1 MTAEKRH
8 YNLLP
13 AGLMFFTGVLLSGM
27 LAYML
32 WTNQLHAG
40 MERFRAQ
47 AQDYSEDLIDGLIQR
62 LFVIEA
68 MRSVFEASEQVTRD
82 EFTIVG
88 QQFVRLTEGVEAV
101 MWVPFVSH
109 RQRFRMVQQARRNG
123 FGSYRIRDWHADG
136 EAVTAGKRD
145 AYYPVFFLEP
155 YVGNEWLA
163 GLDLATMP
171 GQLERLELARDTGEP
186 EMFFLTNEVLD
197 VVQAVYRKGAVDFT
211 EKGRRQNLVGFLLG
225 RFDVARMIRDVEEDM
240 IYVVRLT
247 SQDQVSGVEE
257 VVHAGDAARLDGTDA
272 RFEAVIRFSL
282 AGQDF
287 VVTYRAG
294 RDAVKKL
301 MPVYPWLIFFLGVI
315 ISLLLFRMISIF
327 LERERMI
334 TSEVQRRTAEL
345 AFVNQ
350 ELRKSKEQAEAA
362 TKAKSVFLASMSH
375 EIRTPMNAVI
385 GMTGLLLNSELT
397 ELQRDYAETIRV
409 SGDSLLAI
417 INDIL
422 DFSKIEAGK
431 MELELERFDLHAC
444 IEESLDLVTAPAIEK
459 GLGLV
464 YTLEQGVPLKLFGD
478 VTRLR
483 QVLVNLLNNA
493 AKFTPE
499 GTVELCVSVAER
511 MEQEIR
517 LRFAVEDS
525 GIGIPEDKLH
535 MLFESFQ
542 QIDSSRTRQ
551 FGGTGLGLSI
561 CRRLVSLMGGHLEV
575 ESREGEGSVF
585 TFDALFEL
593 GDGQD
598 AVGISERIHRAFV
611 VHGQKNPLLKRAGE
625 PFVDT
630 TFAQHHPMS
639 ILLAEDNR
647 INQKVAVNILNRM
660 GYTPD
665 AVANGRE
672 VVEAVSRQ
680 HYDMVLMDIHMPEVD
695 GIEATRIIRRIN
707 GGVNPN
713 IWIVALTAGVMQE
726 DRTQAAE
733 AGMDDFI
740 GKPFRVLELVTAL
753 SRCWEHMRNEA

>member
-1 MTAEKRH
+1 
-8 YNLLP
+8 
-13 AGLMFFTGVLLSGM
+13 
-27 LAYML
+27 
-32 WTNQLHAG
+32 
-40 MERFRAQ
+40 
-47 AQDYSEDLIDGLIQR
+47 
-62 LFVIEA
+62 
-68 MRSVFEASEQVTRD
+68 
-82 EFTIVG
+82 
-88 QQFVRLTEGVEAV
+88 
-101 MWVPFVSH
+101 
-109 RQRFRMVQQARRNG
+109 
-123 FGSYRIRDWHADG
+123 
-136 EAVTAGKRD
+136 
-145 AYYPVFFLEP
+145 
-155 YVGNEWLA
+155 
-163 GLDLATMP
+163 
-171 GQLERLELARDTGEP
+171 
-186 EMFFLTNEVLD
+186 
-197 VVQAVYRKGAVDFT
+197 
-211 EKGRRQNLVGFLLG
+211 
-225 RFDVARMIRDVEEDM
+225 
-240 IYVVRLT
+240 
-247 SQDQVSGVEE
+247 
-257 VVHAGDAARLDGTDA
+257 
-272 RFEAVIRFSL
+272 
-282 AGQDF
+282 
-287 VVTYRAG
+287 
-294 RDAVKKL
+294 
-301 MPVYPWLIFFLGVI
+301 
-315 ISLLLFRMISIF
+315 
-327 LERERMI
+327 
-334 TSEVQRRTAEL
+334 
-345 AFVNQ
+345 
-350 ELRKSKEQAEAA
+350 
-362 TKAKSVFLASMSH
+362 
-375 EIRTPMNAVI
+375 
-385 GMTGLLLNSELT
+385 
-397 ELQRDYAETIRV
+397 
-409 SGDSLLAI
+409 
-417 INDIL
+417 
-422 DFSKIEAGK
+422 